1 MNKSIN
7 VTKVTNNGSKN
18 SNMTICKKNGGKVG
32 ICRYYRQPEL
42 FSHRKRA
49 LMTKVEKSGKY
60 DINTTAKF

>member
-18 SNMTICKKNGGKVG
+18 SNMTICKKNEGRWAYAG
-32 ICRYYRQPEL
+32 ITGNLNSLVIGRGHQ
-42 FSHRKRA
+42 
-49 LMTKVEKSGKY
+49 MTKIEKSRKY